1 MLLGGK
7 LTRVLEVPDAMST
20 IPRKS
25 LTIVPVTLFFSLACW
40 GQTAAF
46 EGNVKGPDGKPLL
59 NAVVKI
65 DRQDV
70 KGNYKV
76 KTDKKGHYFYGGLPL
91 GNYKITVEL
100 DGQDRA
106 QKPARARVGE
116 STDVSFDLAADGAG
130 PAVDE
135 SGRALSAKEK
145 EEIEK
150 KNKEA
155 QAAMAKNKELND
167 AFNAGKQA
175 AQANNWDVAIDSFQ
189 KASQV
194 DANQHVVFG
203 NLGDALV
210 SRAKTKTGAEQQA
223 DVQKAA
229 DAYQKAIA
237 LKADDSAYHNNY
249 ALVLAQEKKFDDA
262 QAELTKAAQLDPPNA
277 GKYYFNLGALYVNTG
292 NSEPAAAAFKKAIE
306 LDPNYADAYY
316 QYGLSQMAKATLQGD
331 KMIAPPGTQEAF
343 QKYLDLKPNGPDAEP
358 AKAML
363 QQLGAKVDTNFAKP
377 GAPTKKKQ

>member
-1 MLLGGK
+1 MLMGGK
-7 LTRVLEVPDAMST
+7 STQVLEVPDAMSR

-25 LTIVPVTLFFSLACW
+25 LTIVPVTLLFSLACW

-46 EGNVKGPDGKPLL
+46 EGTIKGPDGKPLP

-91 GNYKITVEL
+91 GNYKVTLEV

-106 QKPARARVGE
+106 AKPARTRVGE
-116 STDVSFDLAADGAG
+116 STDVSFDLAEGAG

-150 KNKEA
+150 KNKEQA
-155 QAAMAKNKELND
+155 AAMAKNKELND

-175 AQANNWDVAIDSFQ
+175 AQANNWDAAIDSFQ

-194 DANQHVVFG
+194 DANQHVVWG

-210 SRAKTKTGAEQQA
+210 SRAKTKTGADQQA

-229 DAYQKAIA
+229 DAYQKAIT

-331 KMIAPPGTQEAF
+331 KMVAPPGTQEAF

>member
-1 MLLGGK
+1 MSKLL
-7 LTRVLEVPDAMST
+7 
-20 IPRKS
+20 RKS

-46 EGNVKGPDGKPLL
+46 EGNVKGADGKPLQ

-91 GNYKITVEL
+91 GNYKITVEV
-100 DGQDRA
+100 DGQDRDS
-106 QKPARARVGE
+106 KPSRAKVGE
-116 STDVSFDLAADGAG
+116 SVDVSFDLAAAAAG

-135 SGRALSAKEK
+135 SGRALSAKER
-145 EEIEK
+145 EEVEK

-155 QAAMAKNKELND
+155 AAAMAKNKALND
-167 AFNAGKQA
+167 AFNAGKTA
-175 AQANNWDVAIDSFQ
+175 AQANNWDAAIDSFQ
-189 KASQV
+189 KASEV
-194 DANQHVVFG
+194 DANQHVVWG
-203 NLGDALV
+203 NLADSLM
-210 SRAKTKTGAEQQA
+210 SRAKTKNGADQQA
-223 DVQKAA
+223 DLLKAS

-237 LKADDSAYHNNY
+237 IKADDSAYHNNY
-249 ALVLAQEKKFDDA
+249 ALVLAQEKKFDEA
-262 QAELTKAAQLDPPNA
+262 QAELTKAAQLDPANA
-277 GKYYFNLGALYVNTG
+277 GKYYFNLGAVYVNTG
-292 NSEPAAAAFKKAIE
+292 NSDPAAAAFKKAIE

-316 QYGLSQMAKATLQGD
+316 QFGLSQMAKATLQGD
-331 KMIAPPGTQEAF
+331 KMTAPPGTQEAF
-343 QKYLDLKPNGPDAEP
+343 QKYLELKPNGPDAEA

-363 QQLGAKVDTNFAKP
+363 QQLGAKVETNFAKP

>member
-1 MLLGGK
+1 MPK
-7 LTRVLEVPDAMST
+7 ST
-20 IPRKS
+20 ILRKS
-25 LTIVPVTLFFSLACW
+25 LMVVPVTLFFSLACW

-46 EGNVKGPDGKPLL
+46 EGNVKAPDGKPLQ

-106 QKPARARVGE
+106 AKPARAKVGE
-116 STDVSFDLAADGAG
+116 STDVSFDLAADGPG

-189 KASQV
+189 KASVV
-194 DANQHVVFG
+194 DANQSVVWG
-203 NLGDALV
+203 NLADALM
-210 SRAKTKTGAEQQA
+210 SRAKTKTGADQQS
-223 DVQKAA
+223 DFQKSGE
-229 DAYQKAIA
+229 AYQKAIT
-237 LKADDSAYHNNY
+237 LKADDAAYHNNF
-249 ALVLAQEKKFDDA
+249 ALVLAQQKKVDEA
-262 QAELTKAAQLDPPNA
+262 GAEINKAAQLDPPNA
-277 GKYYFNLGALYVNTG
+277 GKYYFNLGALY
-292 NSEPAAAAFKKAIE
+292 
-306 LDPNYADAYY
+306 
-316 QYGLSQMAKATLQGD
+316 
-331 KMIAPPGTQEAF
+331 
-343 QKYLDLKPNGPDAEP
+343 
-358 AKAML
+358 
-363 QQLGAKVDTNFAKP
+363 
-377 GAPTKKKQ
+377 